1 MRVRTCVCERA
12 CGCCVCMRM
21 SADMYVR
28 VCVRAHKSVCVCV
41 NMRERVCAW
50 ACVREIL
57 QVIMQSRRR
66 GRPVD
71 IEVFHDNQRRPGER
85 PGVLLLR
92 PCSI

>member
-41 NMRERVCAW
+41 NMRERACAW
-50 ACVREIL
+50 ACVREML
-57 QVIMQSRRR
+57 TDHNAVPAEGQG
-66 GRPVD
+66 GR
-71 IEVFHDNQRRPGER
+71 H
-85 PGVLLLR
+85 
-92 PCSI
+92 